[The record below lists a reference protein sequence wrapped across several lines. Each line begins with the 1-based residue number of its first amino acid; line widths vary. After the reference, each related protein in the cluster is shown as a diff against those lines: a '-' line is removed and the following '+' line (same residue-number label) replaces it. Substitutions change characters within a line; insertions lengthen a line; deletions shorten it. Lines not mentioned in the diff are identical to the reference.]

1 MDFLDSLERI
11 APILGVVAFLGFSVL
26 AFLLIGQARE
36 LRRLR
41 EWAGRAPER
50 AKEADEAAAAAAEAR
65 GQLLEEDEGPSLR
78 ERAWD
83 AIDRRSPVDPRWLVA
98 VLLAGV
104 IAAGVLTSGFGLL
117 GSDEPVRERGERRAQ
132 GGKRGQGNQD
142 GQREQ
147 RERPARVAVLNATA
161 VQNETGTVEA
171 VPGLAG
177 VIAET
182 VVEPAGFRV
191 RTTDTALTGSEVTV
205 IMYEEGR
212 EEDAQKLAAA
222 IEAQLGQV
230 EIEPM
235 TQEVR
240 DLAAGAELALL
251 VGADNDDFVAPTA
264 G

>member
-1 MDFLDSLERI
+1 MDFLERI
-11 APILGVVAFLGFSVL
+11 GPFLGIAAFLGFSLL

-65 GQLLEEDEGPSLR
+65 GQLAEEEGPGVR
-78 ERAWD
+78 ERVRERLAPAWD
-83 AIDRRSPVDPRWLVA
+83 AIDRRSPVDPPWLFA

-117 GSDEPVRERGERRAQ
+117 GEDEPVRERGERRAQ
-132 GGKRGQGNQD
+132 GGNRGEG
-142 GQREQ
+142 GRREE
-147 RERPARVAVLNATA
+147 RERPPRVAVLNATA

-205 IMYEEGR
+205 VMYEEGN
-212 EEDAQKLAAA
+212 EEDAREFASA
-222 IEAQLGQV
+222 IEEQLGAV

-235 TQEVR
+235 TPEVR

-251 VGADNDDFVAPTA
+251 VGADNDDFVAPLA
-264 G
+264 Q